1 LKPKKRDV
9 RHFGSEKA
17 SPNPDHSKGASN
29 RLDFEKRRRKML
41 KKPTRT
47 ALAVKALIEFS
58 DSVLAEDAAFA
69 MSEPRIFRW
78 RSKRPLNQGV
88 QPSARAAQGEQRSI
102 KPRLH

>member
-1 LKPKKRDV
+1 
-9 RHFGSEKA
+9 
-17 SPNPDHSKGASN
+17 
-29 RLDFEKRRRKML
+29 ML

-47 ALAVKALIEFS
+47 ALAVKALIDFS

-69 MSEPRIFRW
+69 MSDGMNVTVFRW

-88 QPSARAAQGEQRSI
+88 QPSARAAQGEQRLI

>member
-29 RLDFEKRRRKML
+29 RLDFEKRRSKML

-69 MSEPRIFRW
+69 MSDGMNVTVFRW

-88 QPSARAAQGEQRSI
+88 QPSARA
-102 KPRLH
+102 